1 MRKQFVAT
9 SERILEEDPRLFIL
23 LGDIG
28 VFAFRNSLQK
38 YPDRVLNI
46 GILEQATVSVAAGLA
61 KEGFI
66 PLFHSIAPFVV
77 ERAFEQIKVDFG
89 YQKLGGNFVSV
100 GASYDYASLGC
111 THHCPGDVG
120 ILATIPGMEV
130 VVPGHPQEYD
140 LLFQQSYANGNPT
153 YYRLTER
160 ANSEARDVKF
170 GRAAVLKKGAGVTVL
185 AVGALLDKVL
195 QAATGTDATVLYYTT
210 VLPFDRETLARNC
223 PSGRILCVEPFYQG
237 TLAFEIME
245 SMDGRSVR
253 LSSLG
258 VPREFIRSYGHA
270 DLHDV
275 YCGFTVENIRYRIEE
290 LTRA

>member
-1 MRKQFVAT
+1 MRKQFVT
-9 SERILEEDPRLFIL
+9 TTERLLETDPRLFIL

-28 VFAFRNSLQK
+28 IFAFRNSLQK

-89 YQKLGGNFVSV
+89 YQKQGGNFVSV

-120 ILATIPGMEV
+120 ILATIPGMEI
-130 VVPGHPQEYD
+130 VVPGHPHEYD
-140 LLFQQSYANGNPT
+140 LLFQESYADGHPT
-153 YYRLTER
+153 YYRL
-160 ANSEARDVKF
+160 SEQSNIKAYDVRF
-170 GRAAVLKKGAGVTVL
+170 GHAKVLKQGTGVTII
-185 AVGALLDKVL
+185 AIGALLDKVL
-195 QAATGTDATVLYYTT
+195 QAAEGTDATVLYYTT
-210 VLPFDRETLARNC
+210 VLPFDRETLAHNC

-237 TLAFEIME
+237 TVASEIME
-245 SMDGRSVR
+245 AMNGRSFR
-253 LSSLG
+253 LSSMG
-258 VPREFIRSYGHA
+258 VPREFLRNYGHA
-270 DLHDV
+270 DLHDAD
-275 YCGFTVENIRYRIEE
+275 CGFTVENIRHRIGE
-290 LTRA
+290 LSRA

>member
-1 MRKQFVAT
+1 MRKQFVVT
-9 SERILEEDPRLFIL
+9 SERLLESDPRLFIL

-28 VFAFRNSLQK
+28 VFAFRRSLQK
-38 YPDRVLNI
+38 YPERVLNI

-89 YQKLGGNFVSV
+89 YQKQGGNFVSV

-130 VVPGHPQEYD
+130 VVPGHPHEYD
-140 LLFQQSYANGNPT
+140 VLFQEAYADGQPT
-153 YYRLTER
+153 YYRLSER
-160 ANSEARDVKF
+160 SNSKAYDVRF
-170 GRAAVLKKGAGVTVL
+170 GRAQVLKQGTGVTII
-185 AVGALLDKVL
+185 AVGVLLDKVL
-195 QAATGTDATVLYYTT
+195 KAVEGTDATVLYYTT
-210 VLPFDRETLARNC
+210 VLPFDRETLAQNC
-223 PSGRILCVEPFYQG
+223 SSGRILCVEPFYQG
-237 TLAFEIME
+237 TLASEIME
-245 SMDGRSVR
+245 AMSGRFIR

-258 VPREFIRSYGHA
+258 VPRKFLRNYGHA
-270 DLHDV
+270 DLHDAD
-275 YCGFTVENIRYRIEE
+275 CGFTVENIRHQIEE
-290 LTRA
+290 LSRA